1 MIPNINALDN
11 LQDINMGNDNY
22 KMLSNGIQII
32 GVAKELESMKQVV
45 YKILNT
51 HRYNY
56 VIYSWNYGIEIND
69 LYGESLEYCKV
80 ELERRITE
88 ALIQDDRIE
97 SVSNF
102 EFENGNKKNELT
114 VKFTVNTIFGE
125 FDERKVVN
133 Y

>member
-1 MIPNINALDN
+1 MIPKVEEINFLTEEE
-11 LQDINMGNDNY
+11 LGSDNY
-22 KMLSNGIQII
+22 KMHLSKNKII
-32 GVAKELESMKQVV
+32 GIAKELESMKQVV

-51 HRYNY
+51 NRYDY
-56 VIYSWNYGIEIND
+56 IIYSWDYGIEIDD

-97 SVSNF
+97 SVIDF
-102 EFENGNKKNELT
+102 EFENGESRNEI
-114 VKFTVNTIFGE
+114 VAKFTVNTIFGA

-133 Y
+133 F